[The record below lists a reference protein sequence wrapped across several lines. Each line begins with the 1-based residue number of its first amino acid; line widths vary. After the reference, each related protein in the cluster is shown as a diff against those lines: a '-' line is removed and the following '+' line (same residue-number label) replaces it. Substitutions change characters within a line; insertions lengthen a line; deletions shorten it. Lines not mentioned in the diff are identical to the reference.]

1 MFASRYR
8 RIVFFF
14 GRAILSLFF
23 WELVFPR
30 LGLRRLV
37 QRTRSARLR
46 GIAVRFRALAIRM
59 GGVLIKV
66 GQFLSSRLDVLP
78 EEITSELAGLQDEVP
93 PENFADIRRAAE
105 AELGAPLTARF
116 AEFDETPLAA
126 ASLGQVHRA
135 KIKTLRVSEDPKGL
149 VEAVVVKIQRPNIEA
164 LIATDLAALRTVGSW
179 LKRYP
184 PIRRRADV
192 PALLAEF
199 TRTLYEEIDYL
210 AEGRNAETFAANFKG
225 RAEVRVPHV
234 IWSHTT
240 RRVLTLEDVYAIK
253 ITDYDAIT
261 AAGIDRAEVARRLF
275 DAYLTQ
281 IFEDGFFH
289 ADPHPGNLFV
299 TPLTPLPP
307 SPVPQAQ
314 ERGEPSNEGTS
325 RGKGVGGEGDP
336 RASSRE
342 DGAAR
347 LEVSPAWQLT
357 FVDFG
362 MVGRVPPNLR
372 AGLREAV
379 IAIGTKDSARLVKS
393 YQMLGV
399 LLPHADLALL
409 ERAEAKAFERFWGKS
424 MTELRQLGPQQM
436 REFASEFR
444 ELIYT
449 MPFQIPED
457 LIFLGRTVAILSGM
471 CTGLDP
477 HFNVW
482 SGIAP
487 YAQKLIAEEA
497 ATGWEFWLGELETLA
512 RALLSL
518 PKRTEAVLS
527 QMERGELAVRIPQ
540 VVERLDRLE
549 VTARRTV
556 GGMIFAG
563 LLVSGV
569 QLYLAGQLVFGGV
582 LLAGAAL
589 ALGWVMLA
597 GRGR

>member
-199 TRTLYEEIDYL
+199 TRTLHEEIDYL

-240 RRVLTLEDVYAIK
+240 RRVA
-253 ITDYDAIT
+253 
-261 AAGIDRAEVARRLF
+261 
-275 DAYLTQ
+275 
-281 IFEDGFFH
+281 
-289 ADPHPGNLFV
+289 P
-299 TPLTPLPP
+299 PLPP
-307 SPVPQAQ
+307 LPS
-314 ERGEPSNEGTS
+314 ELLDGRG
-325 RGKGVGGEGDP
+325 
-336 RASSRE
+336 
-342 DGAAR
+342 
-347 LEVSPAWQLT
+347 
-357 FVDFG
+357 
-362 MVGRVPPNLR
+362 
-372 AGLREAV
+372 
-379 IAIGTKDSARLVKS
+379 
-393 YQMLGV
+393 
-399 LLPHADLALL
+399 
-409 ERAEAKAFERFWGKS
+409 
-424 MTELRQLGPQQM
+424 
-436 REFASEFR
+436 
-444 ELIYT
+444 
-449 MPFQIPED
+449 
-457 LIFLGRTVAILSGM
+457 
-471 CTGLDP
+471 
-477 HFNVW
+477 
-482 SGIAP
+482 
-487 YAQKLIAEEA
+487 
-497 ATGWEFWLGELETLA
+497 
-512 RALLSL
+512 
-518 PKRTEAVLS
+518 
-527 QMERGELAVRIPQ
+527 
-540 VVERLDRLE
+540 
-549 VTARRTV
+549 
-556 GGMIFAG
+556 
-563 LLVSGV
+563 
-569 QLYLAGQLVFGGV
+569 
-582 LLAGAAL
+582 
-589 ALGWVMLA
+589 
-597 GRGR
+597 GRGRGWGVRRA

>member
-1 MFASRYR
+1 MVASRYR

-14 GRAILSLFF
+14 ARVVAGLIF
-23 WELVFPR
+23 WELILPR
-30 LGLRRLV
+30 LGLRRFA
-37 QRTRSARLR
+37 RRNRPARLR
-46 GIAVRFRALAIRM
+46 RIAVRFRALAIRM

-105 AELGAPLTARF
+105 AELGAPLSERY

-126 ASLGQVHRA
+126 ASLGQAHRA
-135 KIKTLRVSEDPKGL
+135 KVRAAHASPLQS
-149 VEAVVVKIQRPNIEA
+149 VVVKIQRPNIEA
-164 LIATDLAALRTVGSW
+164 LIATDLAALRTVGDW

-199 TRTLYEEIDYL
+199 TRSLYEEIDYV
-210 AEGRNAETFAANFKG
+210 AEGRNAETFAANFKD
-225 RAEVRVPHV
+225 RAGVRVPRV
-234 IWSHTT
+234 VWTHTT
-240 RRVLTLEDVYAIK
+240 KRVLTLEDVYAIK

-261 AAGIDRAEVARRLF
+261 TAGIDRAEVARRLF

-281 IFEDGFFH
+281 IFDDGFFH

-299 TPLTPLPP
+299 SPL
-307 SPVPQAQ
+307 SISF
-314 ERGEPSNEGTS
+314 GN
-325 RGKGVGGEGDP
+325 GEGGGGV
-336 RASSRE
+336 R
-342 DGAAR
+342 
-347 LEVSPAWQLT
+347 WQLT
-357 FVDFG
+357 FIDFG
-362 MVGRVPPNLR
+362 MVGHVPPNLR

-409 ERAEAKAFERFWGKS
+409 ERAETKAFERFWGKT
-424 MTELRQLGPQQM
+424 MTELRQLGPEQM
-436 REFASEFR
+436 GEFAHEFR
-444 ELIYT
+444 ELIYA

-482 SGIAP
+482 AGLAP
-487 YAQKLIAEEA
+487 YAQKLIAEEV
-497 ATGWEFWLGELETLA
+497 TSSWEFWLDELGILA
-512 RALLSL
+512 RVLLSL
-518 PKRTEAVLS
+518 PKRTETMLS
-527 QMERGELAVRIPQ
+527 KLERGEVAVRVPQLTEQVGRLELAVR
-540 VVERLDRLE
+540 RM
-549 VTARRTV
+549 V
-556 GGMIFAG
+556 GGLIFAA
-563 LLVSGV
+563 LLVGGV
-569 QLYLAGQLVFGGV
+569 QLYLAGQIWVGGV
-582 LLAGAAL
+582 LLAGAAT
-589 ALGWVMLA
+589 ALVWVVLV
-597 GRGR
+597 GRKI

>member
-37 QRTRSARLR
+37 QRSRSARLR

-261 AAGIDRAEVARRLF
+261 ASGIDRAEVARRLF

-307 SPVPQAQ
+307 SPVPWEQ
-314 ERGEPSNEGTS
+314 ERGEPSKEGAS
-325 RGKGVGGEGDP
+325 RGKGVGGEG
-336 RASSRE
+336 S
-342 DGAAR
+342 
-347 LEVSPAWQLT
+347 WKLT

-372 AGLREAV
+372 AGLRELV
-379 IAIGTKDSARLVKS
+379 IAVGTRDSARVVQA
-393 YQMLGV
+393 YQLLGV
-399 LLPHADLALL
+399 LLPGADLELL
-409 ERAEAKAFERFWGKS
+409 AKAEAKIFERFWGRS
-424 MTELRQLGPQQM
+424 MAELRRISYEEM
-436 REFASEFR
+436 REFAREFR
-444 ELIYT
+444 GLMYAA
-449 MPFQIPED
+449 PFQIPED
-457 LIFLGRTVAILSGM
+457 LIFLGRTIAILSGM
-471 CTGLDP
+471 CTGLHP
-477 HFNVW
+477 QFNVW
-482 SGIAP
+482 EGLAP

-497 ATGWEFWLGELETLA
+497 VSGWEFWLGEAEKFVRAAFAVPLRLEATLG
-512 RALLSL
+512 
-518 PKRTEAVLS
+518 
-527 QMERGELAVRIPQ
+527 QMERGELSVRVPQIAEQVSRLELAVR
-540 VVERLDRLE
+540 RM
-549 VTARRTV
+549 V
-556 GGMIFAG
+556 GGVIFAA
-563 LLVSGV
+563 LLVGGV
-569 QLYLAGQLVFGGV
+569 QLYLAGQMLFGGV
-582 LLAGAAL
+582 LLGGAL
-589 ALGWVMLA
+589 TALGWVLLA
-597 GRGR
+597 GRQR